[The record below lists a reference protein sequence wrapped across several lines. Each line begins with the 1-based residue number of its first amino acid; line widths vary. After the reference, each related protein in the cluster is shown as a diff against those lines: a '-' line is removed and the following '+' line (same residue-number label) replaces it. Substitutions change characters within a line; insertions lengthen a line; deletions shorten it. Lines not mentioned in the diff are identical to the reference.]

1 MSLETYTAF
10 VIVCL
15 VATVVPG
22 PTNMLIVANGMRHG
36 VRAGLLNVAGTLVS
50 LTIMIAIA
58 GIGLTSLIEMAG
70 HWFEWV
76 KLLGAA
82 YLCWLGW
89 KMIRAS
95 GAAVDDGAQRSAPR
109 SGFFMQGFLV
119 SMGNPKQL
127 LFFGALLPQ
136 FIEPT
141 AGHAAQIA
149 IMGATALMFS
159 AVSDGGY
166 AIASGRIGQRLTPR
180 RMRQIARIGGGFL
193 MGGGLWIALSRTR

>member
-1 MSLETYTAF
+1 MSLETYTAY
-10 VIVCL
+10 VIVCF
-15 VATVVPG
+15 VATVIPG

-36 VRAGLLNVAGTLVS
+36 VRAGVLNVAGTLVS
-50 LTIMIAIA
+50 LSIMIAIA

-70 HWFEWV
+70 HWFEWI

-89 KMIRAS
+89 KMIQAGRETE
-95 GAAVDDGAQRSAPR
+95 DGSLTVRAPR
-109 SGFFMQGFLV
+109 RGFFLQGFFV

-136 FIEPT
+136 FIDPT
-141 AGHAAQIA
+141 ANHALQIA
-149 IMGATALMFS
+149 IMGATALSFS
-159 AVSDGGY
+159 ALSDGGY

-180 RMRQIARIGGGFL
+180 RVRQFTRLGGGFL
-193 MGGGLWIALSRTR
+193 MGGGLWIALSRSR